1 MIDLISILGISLP
14 QSSTTSQ
21 PLELHKMDCMNL
33 NDSVAMLNLETLQEE
48 QLNFLPEKSY

>member
-33 NDSVAMLNLETLQEE
+33 NSVTMLNLETLQVE
-48 QLNFLPEKSY
+48 QLNFLSEKSC

>member
-48 QLNFLPEKSY
+48 QLNFLPEKSC